1 MLGTPLAILKN
12 TTFTQ
17 TDPQP
22 STLNHP
28 SLLPFIRPLP

>member
-1 MLGTPLAILKN
+1 MLGTPGYSEN

-28 SLLPFIRPLP
+28 SLLPFIRHLP